1 MLGEFAHII
10 AEKELAS
17 AKREG
22 KGKSLRSFRKL
33 RPKVLEADRERER
46 GKERQREKERER
58 KRVILLLVAGMQVLG
73 YTGRNRDAGYLASS

>member
-10 AEKELAS
+10 AEKELAG

-46 GKERQREKERER
+46 EGKRDRER
-58 KRVILLLVAGMQVLG
+58 KRE
-73 YTGRNRDAGYLASS
+73 RERE